1 MIHSSMRGS
10 YGMGIDPPG
19 EFDAL
24 SPHEQAALLF
34 WIRHAMKPAVTFGRD
49 SSYGLK
55 HLFEDATGLY
65 FSNGSFKGAMLAAGH
80 NPKDRLQRNW
90 TFDSRPRHR
99 RRVESSCYMERTGY
113 ALSPR
118 ELDELRCLVA
128 GDQEAA

>member
-1 MIHSSMRGS
+1 MPQL
-10 YGMGIDPPG
+10 DPPD

-24 SPHEQAALLF
+24 PPHEQVALLF

-49 SSYGLK
+49 TSYGLK

-65 FSNGSFKGAMLAAGH
+65 VSNGSFKGAMLAVEYT
-80 NPKDRLQRNW
+80 PKDRLQRNW
-90 TFDSRPRHR
+90 TFNSRPRHR

-118 ELDELRCLVA
+118 EREELRRLIG
-128 GDQEAA
+128 GDREVT